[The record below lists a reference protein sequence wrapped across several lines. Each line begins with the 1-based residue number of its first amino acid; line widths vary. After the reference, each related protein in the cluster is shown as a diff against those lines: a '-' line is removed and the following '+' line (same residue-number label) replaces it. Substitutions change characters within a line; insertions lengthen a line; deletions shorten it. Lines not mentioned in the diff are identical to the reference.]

1 MSDHIRCRQC
11 GQMVHFTAQIC
22 PYCHIETPDLNRL
35 VLEDFAQK
43 HPATFIGL
51 ITGFGAA
58 FVTVCAGA
66 ALWPALLVGLVA
78 TGIVRHFIKQ
88 QIDGNTETDS
98 QTATEAPKTGLDST
112 GKKRERGIERQKKP
126 VSQSAKPKQAA
137 GKQIS
142 PQQQK
147 VREQLNRLKKQRR
160 TIASKLNPVTFDV
173 AAKQWFAAEKKK
185 VPEALRIP
193 ALIFFTPIA
202 LFAVVTVLPALG
214 LLAICGLS
222 IHQYQVKSNVEAN
235 GPVEYQLASID
246 SQIASLKSEL
256 D

>member
-1 MSDHIRCRQC
+1 MSDYIRCRQC
-11 GQMVHFTAQIC
+11 SQMVHWTAQIC

-35 VLEDFAQK
+35 VLEDFSQK
-43 HPATFIGL
+43 NPATFIGL

-98 QTATEAPKTGLDST
+98 QTASPRTGPDST
-112 GKKRERGIERQKKP
+112 GKKREQSIERQKKP

-137 GKQIS
+137 GKQIC

-147 VREQLNRLKKQRR
+147 VREQLNRLNEQRR
-160 TIASKLNPVTFDV
+160 TIESQLNSFTFGE
-173 AAKQWFAAEKKK
+173 AAKQWFAAEKEKM
-185 VPEALRIP
+185 PQSLRIP
-193 ALIFFTPIA
+193 ALIFFAPIA
-202 LFAVVTVLPALG
+202 LFAVVTVFPALFFAVIIG
-214 LLAICGLS
+214 LNIWNHLGKINA
-222 IHQYQVKSNVEAN
+222 EAN
-235 GPVEYQLASID
+235 GPVEYQISVID
-246 SQIASLKSEL
+246 KRIAALQSKHA
-256 D
+256 